1 MAIEVDLYSD
11 TVTRPTPEM
20 RRFMCEADVGDE
32 QKHED
37 PTVNLL
43 QEMVAELLGK
53 EAALFLP
60 SGTMCNEIALRVH
73 CRHGEEML
81 AHKTAHPIHF
91 EAGGPAALA
100 GVNVQA
106 LDGPRGQYDAA
117 TLEAAIR
124 PDNRHMPRS
133 RLAWVEQTS
142 NLGGGSIWP
151 LDKVR
156 AVTDVARR
164 RGLSTHMD
172 GARLMNAVVAS
183 GISAQQWAAPFDSAW
198 IDFTKGLG
206 APVGAAIAGSRDFI
220 AEAWRLKQQMGG
232 AMRQA
237 GIIAAGGVY
246 ALEHHVK
253 RLAEDHAN
261 AKRLAEGLAA
271 LPGIALDPATVE
283 TNLVFFD
290 LTGALDAPAA
300 VERML
305 ARGVRMGALG
315 PRTIR
320 AVTHLDVSAQGIER
334 ALDAAKAVFKDEPG
348 GPHPLRPHRHRHAE
362 DGRRGALPRGR
373 AGRRARHRPPIR
385 ALHLGH
391 LPLRGRRLHRDHRAA
406 RRVGLPPPI
415 PRGERP
421 GLPPRHLQGAEPR
434 RGLRARRGGRATASS
449 AATIPTRTWKEAF
462 LHPKQ
467 ALGIVVQ
474 FAQPGPAHGTRAP
487 LHASTGS
494 ALTSAPRDA
503 AGPPHARA
511 VARARRDPVGHGASG
526 EDGRRAAGQ
535 PRLQMAGLVH
545 EACRGN
551 RPGPE

>member
-1 MAIEVDLYSD
+1 MAIEVDLSSD
-11 TVTRPTPEM
+11 TVTKPTQDM
-20 RRFMCEADVGDE
+20 RRFMCEAEVGDE

-81 AHKTAHPIHF
+81 AHQSAHPIHF
-91 EAGGPAALA
+91 EGGGPAALA
-100 GVNVQA
+100 GVNVRS

-133 RLAWVEQTS
+133 RLVWIEQTS

-151 LDKVR
+151 LGKVR
-156 AVTDVARR
+156 EVTDVARR
-164 RGLSTHMD
+164 RGLATHMD

-183 GISAQQWAAPFDSAW
+183 GVSAAEWAAPFDSAW

-206 APVGAAIAGSRDFI
+206 APVGAAIAGPRDFI

-237 GIIAAGGVY
+237 GIIAAGGIY
-246 ALEHHVK
+246 ALRHHVK

-261 AKRLAEGLAA
+261 ARRLAEGLAK
-271 LPGIALDPATVE
+271 LPGIKLDPATVE

-290 LTGALDAPAA
+290 LTRAIDAPTA
-300 VERML
+300 VQALL

-320 AVTHLDVSAQGIER
+320 AVTHLDVSA
-334 ALDAAKAVFKDEPG
+334 AAIDKTLA
-348 GPHPLRPHRHRHAE
+348 
-362 DGRRGALPRGR
+362 
-373 AGRRARHRPPIR
+373 
-385 ALHLGH
+385 
-391 LPLRGRRLHRDHRAA
+391 AA
-406 RRVGLPPPI
+406 REI
-415 PRGERP
+415 F
-421 GLPPRHLQGAEPR
+421 QG
-434 RGLRARRGGRATASS
+434 
-449 AATIPTRTWKEAF
+449 
-462 LHPKQ
+462 
-467 ALGIVVQ
+467 
-474 FAQPGPAHGTRAP
+474 
-487 LHASTGS
+487 
-494 ALTSAPRDA
+494 
-503 AGPPHARA
+503 
-511 VARARRDPVGHGASG
+511 
-526 EDGRRAAGQ
+526 
-535 PRLQMAGLVH
+535 
-545 EACRGN
+545 
-551 RPGPE
+551 